1 MRFHRPS
8 QPRTP
13 MALDSIDRSP
23 PPFFRQGISALSK
36 LVLFGLLSL
45 LLMSADHRLGLSQP
59 VRSMLSVVLAPV
71 QWLSLLPARAGTA
84 LQDYL
89 TGVDEARDAAHQYQT
104 RTIAQAQRLQQA
116 EQLLQ
121 ENRHLRELLQLRD
134 DMAGPAKAV
143 QVLYETADPYS
154 RSVVIDKGQASGI
167 TPGSAVIDVAGVVG
181 QVTRVYPLSSEVTL
195 LTDRD
200 QSIPVLNAR
209 TGQRFVAFGDPF
221 TLGGSLELRF
231 VPAGADLQSDD
242 LLTTSGVDRIYPAGL
257 HVGRIQLIDRR
268 TDNAFAKVHARP
280 MAHYR
285 GRHMLVLTPV
295 SDWPDRPPKTEP
307 LPRTR
312 KSAISPAKAASAGT
326 AP

>member
-1 MRFHRPS
+1 
-8 QPRTP
+8 

-23 PPFFRQGISALSK
+23 PPFFRQGLSALSK

-45 LLMSADHRLGLSQP
+45 LLMTADHRLGLSQP
-59 VRSMLSVVLAPV
+59 IRSAVSLVLAPV
-71 QWLSLLPARAGTA
+71 QWLALLPARGSAA
-84 LQDYL
+84 VQAYF
-89 TGVDEARDAAHQYQT
+89 TGVDEARDAARQYQS

-134 DMAGPAKAV
+134 DIPGPAKAV

-154 RSVVIDKGQASGI
+154 RSVVIDKGQLSGI

-181 QVTRVYPLSSEVTL
+181 QVTRVHPLSSEVTL
-195 LTDRD
+195 LTDRE

-209 TGQRFVAFGDPF
+209 TGQRFIAFGDPI

-231 VPAGADLQSDD
+231 VPAGADMQPED
-242 LLTTSGVDRIYPAGL
+242 LLTTSGVDGVYPAGL

-268 TDNAFAKVHARP
+268 TDNAFARVHVRP
-280 MAHYR
+280 MAHQR
-285 GRHMLVLTPV
+285 GRHMLVLSPV
-295 SDWPDRPPKTEP
+295 SDWPEKPSRNEA

-312 KSAISPAKAASAGT
+312 KANGSPAKAASAGA

>member
-1 MRFHRPS
+1 
-8 QPRTP
+8 

-23 PPFFRQGISALSK
+23 PPFFRQGLSALSK
-36 LVLFGLLSL
+36 LVLFGLMSL

-59 VRSMLSVVLAPV
+59 VRSFVSVVLTPV
-71 QWLSLLPARAGTA
+71 QWLALLPSRGGDA
-84 LQDYL
+84 LQAYF
-89 TGVDEARDAAHQYQT
+89 TGIDEARDAAHQYQT

-121 ENRHLRELLQLRD
+121 ENKHLRDLLQLRD
-134 DMAGPAKAV
+134 DTPGPTKAV

-154 RSVVIDKGQASGI
+154 HNVVIDKGLLSGI

-209 TGQRFVAFGDPF
+209 TGQRFIAFGDPS

-231 VPAGADLQSDD
+231 VPAGADMQADD
-242 LLTTSGVDRIYPAGL
+242 LLTTSGVDGVYPAGL
-257 HVGRIQLIDRR
+257 HVGRVQQIDRR
-268 TDNAFAKVHARP
+268 TDTAFAKVHARP
-280 MAHYR
+280 MARNR
-285 GRHMLVLTPV
+285 GRHMLVLAPV
-295 SDWPDRPPKTEP
+295 SDWPERPPKVEP
-307 LPRTR
+307 ISRPR
-312 KSAISPAKAASAGT
+312 KGANSPAKASTPAGGT
-326 AP
+326 P